1 MTTTSAALK
10 VGDRVHVAFD
20 GVVKALPINPVY
32 SFVEVTFN
40 HDDLVLDQRV
50 VTKIA
55 DPEPE
60 WALDD
65 MILVGGEVFL
75 RRRNNSH
82 WCGYD
87 YNANTQVCREA
98 AWISRCWDQGDI
110 QRLVPEAQK

>member
-1 MTTTSAALK
+1 MSALK
-10 VGDRVHVAFD
+10 VGDRVHVEFD
-20 GVVKALPINPVY
+20 ATVRSYNLESVN
-32 SFVEVTFN
+32 VEREDGICHVNLRRTFLTK
-40 HDDLVLDQRV
+40 LV
-50 VTKIA
+50 

-87 YNANTQVCREA
+87 YNANTQVCHEA

-110 QRLVPEAQK
+110 QRLGVTP